1 MRMTRHSF
9 VAVALVVVAAGCMVG
24 PKYQRPE
31 VPTPAGFRGADSAVI
46 MDSAKSIA
54 DLAWFDYFKD
64 TTLHSLVKGALAA
77 NFDLRIATARVA
89 EVQAQY
95 GIAHSAAWP
104 QVDLAAGASANQITK
119 QQATATNTN
128 RYGSSYGANLGL
140 SWEVDLWGRVRSLSA
155 SAEAQYFATAEAR
168 TGVVIS
174 LIATVSQA
182 YFDLRELDL
191 ELEISRNTLKLR
203 LSTLQLFQNR
213 FKGGVASGLEVAQ
226 AQGDVAVAA
235 AAIPDLQRQIAQ
247 QENLINFLLGRG
259 PGTIPRGE
267 LLSAEYIP
275 PEVPAGLPSRLLER
289 RPDVLQAEEL
299 LISANA
305 DIGVAK
311 ADYFPQ
317 ISLTGLFGIASTNLS
332 SLGNADALIASA
344 GGSLLQPIFQGGR
357 IDANYAATL
366 ARRDQAIAAY
376 LKAAQNSFREVS
388 NALIATEKTG
398 EVRIATDSGVVA
410 LREGA
415 RLARVRYDGG
425 LSNYLEVLDADRR
438 LFQAELD
445 HARAMGAQVNS
456 YVELYRALGGGWNAD
471 TLADSLTMEK
481 RDTAAKSDT
490 TKKK

>member
-9 VAVALVVVAAGCMVG
+9 VSLAAVVVAAGCMVG

-54 DLAWFDYFKD
+54 DIAWFEYFKD

-95 GIAHSAAWP
+95 GIARSGLWP
-104 QVDLAAGASANQITK
+104 QVDLAAGASANQISK
-119 QQATATNTN
+119 DQAAGGN

-155 SAEAQYFATAEAR
+155 SAEAQYFATVEAR
-168 TGVVIS
+168 TGVVID
-174 LIATVSQA
+174 LVATVSQA
-182 YFDLRELDL
+182 YFNLRELDL
-191 ELEISRNTLKLR
+191 ELEISRSTLKLR

-226 AQGDVAVAA
+226 AQGNVAVAA

-247 QENLINFLLGRG
+247 QENLINFLMGRG
-259 PGTIPRGE
+259 PGPIPRGT

-275 PEVPAGLPSRLLER
+275 PEVPAGLPSTLLER
-289 RPDVLQAEEL
+289 RPDVLQAEDF

-311 ADYFPQ
+311 ADYFPR
-317 ISLTGLFGIASTNLS
+317 ISLTGLFGVASADLS
-332 SLGNADALIASA
+332 TLGGADALIASA

-357 IDANYAATL
+357 IDANVAATL

-376 LKAAQNSFREVS
+376 LKAAQNAFREVS
-388 NALIATEKTG
+388 NALIATQRTG

-456 YVELYRALGGGWNAD
+456 YVELYRALAGGWNAD
-471 TLADSLTMEK
+471 TLADSLTM
-481 RDTAAKSDT
+481 AKPDT
-490 TKKK
+490 TAKKDSTKK